1 MSRFLFRD
9 FQDKIIDCIA
19 DKKGPSRAVRGGRHV
34 RGEGS
39 QLEAA
44 MDASHE
50 LTKLHNGDSH
60 A

>member
-1 MSRFLFRD
+1 MPRQRWE
-9 FQDKIIDCIA
+9 
-19 DKKGPSRAVRGGRHV
+19 KGHPLGVRGGRHV

-44 MDASHE
+44 IDACHD

>member
-1 MSRFLFRD
+1 M
-9 FQDKIIDCIA
+9 IA
-19 DKKGPSRAVRGGRHV
+19 VLGAARTGLRGGRHV

-44 MDASHE
+44 IDACHD
-50 LTKLHNGDSH
+50 LTKLHNDDSH